1 MMVVTLISSDGDKM
15 LRQWWCCREDND
27 CENDDGGG
35 WIWQFSH
42 KLKKKKVNYRK
53 WKYIYIL
60 KVVYLNRHN

>member
-1 MMVVTLISSDGDKM
+1 MVVTLISSDGDKM

-42 KLKKKKVNYRK
+42 KFKKKKSELTLQQK
-53 WKYIYIL
+53 CGEATSF
-60 KVVYLNRHN
+60 